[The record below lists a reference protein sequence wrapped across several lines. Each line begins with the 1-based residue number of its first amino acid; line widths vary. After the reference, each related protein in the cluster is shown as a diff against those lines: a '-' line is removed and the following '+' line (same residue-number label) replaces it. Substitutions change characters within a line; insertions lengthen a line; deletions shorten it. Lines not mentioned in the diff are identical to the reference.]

1 MMAESSPT
9 PKVVTRADRPW
20 AKSACA
26 MREKFN
32 DLTLDSGVT
41 ISGVTSVELV
51 AVADPFQASLL
62 QVVKGDEVVVTR
74 KTVDRANAALLQ
86 ASKKVLGD
94 SDGLLERIGADILR
108 SHGGGDV
115 IDSEVDGKERRGF
128 VAGSEIGL
136 YVFRLLDPT
145 KTVNLR
151 YEYNR

>member
-1 MMAESSPT
+1 
-9 PKVVTRADRPW
+9 
-20 AKSACA
+20 
-26 MREKFN
+26 MREEFT

-62 QVVKGDEVVVTR
+62 QVVEGDEVVVTR

-86 ASKKVLGD
+86 ASKQVLGD

-145 KTVNLR
+145 KTVNLQPL
-151 YEYNR
+151 NNTLA

>member
-1 MMAESSPT
+1 
-9 PKVVTRADRPW
+9 
-20 AKSACA
+20 

-62 QVVKGDEVVVTR
+62 QVVEGDEVVVTR

-86 ASKKVLGD
+86 ASKQVLGD

-108 SHGGGDV
+108 SHGGGCV

-136 YVFRLLDPT
+136 YVFRLLDPK
-145 KTVNLR
+145 KTVNLQPL
-151 YEYNR
+151 NNTLA

>member
-1 MMAESSPT
+1 
-9 PKVVTRADRPW
+9 
-20 AKSACA
+20 
-26 MREKFN
+26 MREEFN
-32 DLTLDSGVT
+32 NLTLDSGVT
-41 ISGVTSVELV
+41 ISGVASVELV

-62 QVVKGDEVVVTR
+62 QVVEGDEVVVTR
-74 KTVDRANAALLQ
+74 KTMDRANAALLQ
-86 ASKKVLGD
+86 ASKQVLGD

-145 KTVNLR
+145 KTVNLQPL
-151 YEYNR
+151 NNTLA

>member
-1 MMAESSPT
+1 
-9 PKVVTRADRPW
+9 
-20 AKSACA
+20 
-26 MREKFN
+26 MREEFN
-32 DLTLDSGVT
+32 NLTLDSGVT

-62 QVVKGDEVVVTR
+62 QVVEGDEVVVTR

-86 ASKKVLGD
+86 ASKQVLGD
-94 SDGLLERIGADILR
+94 SDGLFERIGADILR

-145 KTVNLR
+145 KTVNLQPL
-151 YEYNR
+151 NNTLA

>member
-1 MMAESSPT
+1 
-9 PKVVTRADRPW
+9 
-20 AKSACA
+20 
-26 MREKFN
+26 MREEFN
-32 DLTLDSGVT
+32 NLTLDSGVT
-41 ISGVTSVELV
+41 IRSVASVELV
-51 AVADPFQASLL
+51 TVANPFETSLL
-62 QVVKGDEVVVTR
+62 QIVEGDEVVVTR

-86 ASKKVLGD
+86 ASKQVLGD

-136 YVFRLLDPT
+136 YVFRLLDPK